1 MFATLKYP
9 VLGIM
14 RVRLLI
20 RRECKKWL
28 VELVG
33 ADLQIEVYEEDFVLD
48 PNNKDA
54 ETVNQS

>member
-9 VLGIM
+9 VLGFM

-28 VELVG
+28 VELIG
-33 ADLQIEVYEEDFVLD
+33 ADLQIEVYEEDFFLD
-48 PNNKDA
+48 P
-54 ETVNQS
+54 Q